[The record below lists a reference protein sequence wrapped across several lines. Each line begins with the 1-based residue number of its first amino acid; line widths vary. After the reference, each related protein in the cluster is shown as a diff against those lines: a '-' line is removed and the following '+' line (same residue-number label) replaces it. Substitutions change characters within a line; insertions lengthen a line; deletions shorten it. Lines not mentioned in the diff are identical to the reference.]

1 VAERFPQRGAGANRP
16 QFAHR
21 GPSVRKS
28 AGNATVSVLS
38 AAGVVGLVVL
48 GNHGS
53 EFDLQ
58 QTAYASREDCLNDWG
73 SEESCQEVDQSH
85 SGRPSY
91 FGPRYY
97 WDPARGRPVVV
108 GADGSEHV
116 AASARIGST
125 GSRTGHTA
133 FAGSFARGGFGGIG
147 RGISAGHGG

>member
-1 VAERFPQRGAGANRP
+1 M
-16 QFAHR
+16 
-21 GPSVRKS
+21 RKS